1 MRHVY
6 RFAAAL
12 GMIIA
17 VLMLVHD
24 EQLVAAAIKY
34 HPEKVPFLNAQYV
47 SGNLED
53 DIRRADHVISWQLDH
68 GGWNK
73 NSAELFLSRPWD
85 GQEDRSTWKA
95 GDVQLGTIDNH
106 ATNDEILFLALIY
119 RETGEAKYKEAAVK
133 GIDFLLNMQYE
144 SGGWPQVYPASG
156 SYSDYVT
163 FNDSAMIRTMQVL
176 RLFAEGEYPFDTDIT
191 DAERVERTQAALE
204 RGLDY
209 ILKSQIIVDGYPTA
223 WCAQHDPFTY
233 EPREGRS
240 YEHPSISGSES
251 VGIVEYLLS
260 LPDPSDDV
268 KRAIVGAMRWFD
280 KVKLEGLTFVSGDP
294 NGAYFYYDPDGV
306 IWYRF
311 YEIETFEPIFSGRN
325 GLIKHNIHEIEQE
338 RRDGYSWAGSW
349 AKDLLAIKEEL
360 PYFKEVSYE
369 LDVARFEA
377 LKQAK
382 EEADPQTEIEEGAA
396 MQGLQGEEG
405 IGDGAR
411 LEDSVQ
417 TALPV
422 SEASSESNHEQ
433 GDDQL
438 WKWQLVIP
446 FVVAGGMFVLGYV
459 LGRRKRPGLR

>member
-6 RFAAAL
+6 RFASAL

-34 HPEKVPFLNAQYV
+34 HPEKVPFLKAQYV

-268 KRAIVGAMRWFD
+268 KRAIVGALRWFD

>member
-34 HPEKVPFLNAQYV
+34 HPEKVPFLKAQYV

-268 KRAIVGAMRWFD
+268 KRAIVGALRWFD